1 MSKVKKVS
9 KDDIIREIAEESKTD
24 RPLSVEQV
32 TYVVNKLFDKI
43 VGYAGNDIA
52 VTIKYFGRFNGVEK
66 KPRRF
71 KTPQGNITQ
80 SAGHRTLSFKAGRA
94 LINKLNNM

>member
-1 MSKVKKVS
+1 MSRIKRVS
-9 KDDIIREIAEESKTD
+9 KDDIIKEIAEESKAV

-32 TYVVNKLFDKI
+32 AYVVNKLFDKI
-43 VGYAGNDIA
+43 VGYTDDDTS
-52 VTIKYFGRFNGVEK
+52 VTIKYFGRFYGTEK

-71 KTPQGNITQ
+71 KTPQGDIMQ

-94 LINKLNNM
+94 LINKLNGE